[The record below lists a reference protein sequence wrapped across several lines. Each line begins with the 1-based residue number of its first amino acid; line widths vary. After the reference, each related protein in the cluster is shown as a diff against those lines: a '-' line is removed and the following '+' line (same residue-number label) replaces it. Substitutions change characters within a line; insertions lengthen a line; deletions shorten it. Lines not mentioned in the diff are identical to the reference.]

1 MSGEE
6 GRRHGTPKVSIVGK
20 PGRDSA
26 KAGNVGAESPLGQ
39 DEDFRDLKSQ
49 MFVGMS
55 RR

>member
-1 MSGEE
+1 M
-6 GRRHGTPKVSIVGK
+6 SIVGK